1 MTILTSR
8 YSKRNSRGPESP
20 LSGFGEIT
28 EEAPSTVRKQKV
40 NEDHPETKVDENSS
54 EIDDGVCN
62 SSFQSQYPS
71 ETTIIDD
78 GV

>member
-1 MTILTSR
+1 M
-8 YSKRNSRGPESP
+8 
-20 LSGFGEIT
+20 
-28 EEAPSTVRKQKV
+28 V